1 MQTQTVT
8 PKEINDHLYRLLG
21 QLDVYAT
28 MHQYPSTLEAVRDT
42 EILLSRLAAHGIGQ
56 PAPKPALIGGAR

>member
-1 MQTQTVT
+1 MQTSAVT

-42 EILLSRLAAHGIGQ
+42 EILLSRLSAYGIRQ
-56 PAPKPALIGGAR
+56 PIPVTGTLGGSK